1 MIKWVYLVIGSIVG
15 GISRYAF
22 AGIIS
27 RKAGAG
33 FPYGTLA
40 VNLTGC
46 LLIGVFNS
54 LAEDKFL
61 LGTNERVL
69 LMTGF
74 CGAYTTFSTLILET
88 SNLMRDGEL
97 LRGFMNLGVSVVAG
111 FALFRLGALLGRII

>member
-1 MIKWVYLVIGSIVG
+1 MIKWLYLVIGSIVG
-15 GISRYAF
+15 GLSRYSL

-27 RKAGAG
+27 RKTGAT
-33 FPYGTLA
+33 FPYGTLV

-97 LRGFMNLGVSVVAG
+97 LQGFMNLGVSVVAG
-111 FALFRLGALLGRII
+111 FALFRLGALLGRMI